1 MPTRCSFLFAAWV
14 VLSAPALAQ
23 PMPRAG
29 EFVVDTS
36 GQLTDATRF
45 ELNQIAGR
53 LKASGKGQLGVLV
66 VDTTAGES
74 PRRYAL
80 RAFNAWGI
88 GHAGRDDGV
97 LLFAALGDRK
107 AEILLG
113 SGVDSDEDV
122 ARSDAV
128 MRDRVIAG
136 FRQRDPNA
144 ALLGGARGIVELLEQ
159 TALNRGFAPLA
170 ALAAPPDSPRFPVSL
185 SRSSRVVDPDAVVPA
200 PLERQ
205 LSELAWAQEA
215 DGLPPL
221 VFLFFNSD
229 QHQPHQV
236 AGWAREELRLSE
248 DEWLVVVAPRR
259 GLAAVSA
266 PQVSHPALEELAQE
280 LGNHAGQLFAEVNDP
295 AAQDAFS
302 QEAQKLPLVA
312 RHGVYPR
319 SAGERM
325 SRTLDK
331 HRTGVWASLGGMVV
345 VGGLGLRRW
354 ARRRPRTCQDCQTP
368 RELLDEA
375 WDDAHLTVGQKKEEQ
390 LQSVEYD
397 VWWCG
402 RCRDA
407 LVLRYGTLFTT
418 YSKCGSCSHVTKK
431 NSTRTLVAANYDH
444 GGTVEVTEHCEH
456 CGYQRTYQRHT
467 ARLTRSSSSSSS
479 SRSSFGGG
487 SSSGR
492 GSSGSW

>member
-1 MPTRCSFLFAAWV
+1 MLTRCFVLLAALAV
-14 VLSAPALAQ
+14 PVLAQ

-29 EFVVDTS
+29 EFVVDTT
-36 GQLTDATRF
+36 GQLSDQTRF
-45 ELNQIAGR
+45 ELNQLAAG
-53 LKASGKGQLGVLV
+53 LKASGRGQLGVLV
-66 VDTTAGES
+66 VDTTSGES
-74 PRRYAL
+74 PRQYAL
-80 RAFNAWGI
+80 RVFNAWGI
-88 GHAGRDDGV
+88 GQAGRDDGV

-113 SGVDSDEDV
+113 DGVDSDEDV

-136 FRQRDPNA
+136 FRQKDPNA

-159 TALNRGFAPLA
+159 TAINQGAAPLA
-170 ALAAPPDSPRFPVSL
+170 AMGAPSPAPRFPVSL
-185 SRSSRVVDPDAVVPA
+185 SRSSRVVDPDAMVPA

-205 LSELAWAQEA
+205 LSELAWSQEA

-221 VFLFFNSD
+221 VFLFFGSD
-229 QHQPHQV
+229 QHHPYHV
-236 AGWAREELRLSE
+236 AEWAREELRLSE
-248 DEWLVVVAPRR
+248 EEWLVVVAPGR
-259 GLAAVSA
+259 GMAVVSA
-266 PQVSHPALEELAQE
+266 PQVSHPGIEELSAE
-280 LGNHAGQLFAEVNDP
+280 LGSRAAELLAAVNDP
-295 AAQDAFS
+295 AAQDAFA
-302 QEAQKLPLVA
+302 QEAQKLPQVA
-312 RHGVYPR
+312 RDGVYPR
-319 SAGERM
+319 SVGERM
-325 SRTLDK
+325 GRTLEQ
-331 HRTGVWASLGGMVV
+331 HRTVSWASLGGIVV
-345 VGGLGLRRW
+345 AGGVGLRRW
-354 ARRRPRTCQDCQTP
+354 ARRRPRSCQDCRTP

-375 WDDAHLTVGQKKEEQ
+375 WDDTHLTVGQQKEEQ
-390 LQSVEYD
+390 LKSVDYD

-407 LVLRYGTLFTT
+407 LVLRYGTLFSSH
-418 YSKCGSCSHVTKK
+418 SKCGSCSHVTKK

-456 CGYQRTYQRHT
+456 CGYHRTYQRHT
-467 ARLTRSSSSSSS
+467 ARLTRSSSSSSSS